1 MNLIAPEPG
10 TRLAAL
16 KHEYTAKPLLSP
28 PEAKFHDVLATIS
41 GGRVH
46 IMCKP
51 RLADVFDHAKEN
63 GAFQVISQKHVD
75 FLVCRPGDWMPM
87 LGIEVD
93 DSSHNREDRKKRDWF
108 VNNLFAHVGV
118 PLLRIPIR
126 EIEEVNLLVKLLTEA
141 WNNRC
146 RHLEFG
152 QPALML
158 EIRPVE
164 SLEST

>member
-16 KHEYTAKPLLSP
+16 KHEYTAKPLLSA
-28 PEAKFHDVLATIS
+28 PEAKFHEVLAAIS

-63 GAFQVISQKHVD
+63 GAFQAISQKHVD

-93 DSSHNREDRKKRDWF
+93 DSSHNREDRIDRNKPADTKGHCGKAQKRQEHRTKKLAKPPQDQACPQPDLIVALSV
-108 VNNLFAHVGV
+108 VNDG
-118 PLLRIPIR
+118 
-126 EIEEVNLLVKLLTEA
+126 
-141 WNNRC
+141 
-146 RHLEFG
+146 G
-152 QPALML
+152 QCLSP
-158 EIRPVE
+158 
-164 SLEST
+164 